1 VQPCP
6 ISLSVLLRP
15 RVFAVLIDFAR
26 CNFLTRGR
34 YPQGDYVE
42 GNVTRNVLA
51 ATAVESIFCQG
62 ARNVVLELT
71 SSRERK
77 HKADDSP
84 ENAHNVWN
92 EMFTALSAGVGGYR
106 SHYDQMRDAVMA
118 DLRTWVLEAEEAKAR
133 IAAA

>member
-1 VQPCP
+1 MLFDSACC
-6 ISLSVLLRP
+6 S
-15 RVFAVLIDFAR
+15 
-26 CNFLTRGR
+26 FLTRNR
-34 YPQGDYVE
+34 RPQGDYVE
-42 GNVTRNVLA
+42 GSVTRDVLA

-71 SSRERK
+71 SSRERNRK
-77 HKADDSP
+77 SDDSP

-106 SHYDQMRDAVMA
+106 SYYDQMRDAVMA

-133 IAAA
+133 IGAA